1 MTGGFLQL
9 AATSN
14 AETFLTTNPQISF
27 FKSVFRKYTRFA
39 LESIDELGTDT
50 ALNKFTTTKFTI
62 KVPRNGDLLTGAYL
76 VFSLPAIYS
85 GKTSS
90 TNPKTYNFKWVK
102 NLASHLIREATLKIG
117 GVKVD
122 TLNGEWINI
131 YKELMASDEEK
142 RLGSKLYGSIPDL
155 YEPEM
160 ASGNNGNYPHIRS
173 SLITDNTGFNVI
185 TIDDANTSTTF
196 PSIPAVTLKIPLPFF
211 FAGKSGLALP
221 LIALQYHEVS
231 IDFTLAP
238 LYDLFTVIDTTP
250 GSTSYGKRVKVTSS
264 LDGDLG
270 FEKFTKDPNFSSSE
284 TLEITGKAEFIY
296 AFLDTEERKRFA
308 VFEHEY
314 LITQV
319 NRQNSNLGITATDH
333 SFKISSNNPTQ
344 YIVVVPKRDD
354 QAALNQWNNYTNWID
369 NLPPYSMEYRLSDQ
383 YYDTTNNRIPF
394 YTTSY
399 STSADLT
406 PANSKRDI
414 IESMTLKLNGS
425 KRFSE
430 RKKEFFLYQQPLQ
443 HFKNSPA
450 IQGIYVYSFSLDA
463 TSDQPTGACD
473 FSVFNEKYLD
483 ITANIP
489 DITDYTYKVNYD
501 VYTVSYNI
509 LKIISGMGSLAF
521 AY

>member
-50 ALNKFTTTKFTI
+50 ALNKFDTTKFTI
-62 KVPRNGDLLTGAYL
+62 KVPRNGDLLNGAYL
-76 VFSLPAIYS
+76 VFNLPAIYS

-102 NLASHLIREATLKIG
+102 NLASHIIRDVTLKIG
-117 GVKVD
+117 GVSINSF
-122 TLNGEWINI
+122 TGEWINI
-131 YKELMASDEEK
+131 HKELMGSDEEK
-142 RLGSKLYGSIPDL
+142 RLGSKLYGSIPEL
-155 YEPEM
+155 YDPEN
-160 ASGNNGNYPHIRS
+160 AVGNNGNYPHIRS
-173 SLITDNTGFNVI
+173 SVQSDYSGFDII
-185 TIDDANTSTTF
+185 TISDATTTGTF
-196 PSIPAVTLKIPLPFF
+196 PSIPAVTIKIPLPFF
-211 FAGKSGLALP
+211 FTGKSGLALP

-250 GSTSYGKRVKVTSS
+250 GSTSYGKRVKVTRS

-270 FEKFTKDPNFSSSE
+270 FENFTKDSNFSSSE
-284 TLEITGKAEFIY
+284 TLEITGKAEFVY

-308 VFEHEY
+308 AFEHEY

-319 NRQNSNLGITATDH
+319 NRQNSSLGVTSSEH
-333 SFKISSNNPTQ
+333 SFKINSNNPTQ
-344 YIVVVPKRDD
+344 YIVVVPKRND
-354 QAALNQWNNYTNWID
+354 QAALNQWNNYTNWLND
-369 NLPPYSMEYRLSDQ
+369 LPPYSNEYRLSDQ

-394 YTTSY
+394 YTTTY

-414 IESMTLKLNGS
+414 IQTMTLKLNGS
-425 KRFSE
+425 KRFAE
-430 RKKEFFLYQQPLQ
+430 RNKEFFLYQQPLQ

-450 IQGIYVYSFSLDA
+450 IHGIYVYSFSLDA
-463 TSDQPTGACD
+463 TNDQPTGACD
-473 FSVFNEKYLD
+473 FSVFNEKYLE

-501 VYTVSYNI
+501 VYTVSYNV
-509 LKIISGMGSLAF
+509 LKIVSGMGSLSF
-521 AY
+521 AN